1 MTGSKEWQ
9 EPRNTINPVKT
20 KKIVKIN
27 SIVIIYAIGAI
38 LLGICLIAGS
48 IYAKGK
54 INETVKANAKP
65 TVEINRND
73 DTNTIDIEVSHIRGI
88 KEIRYKWNNEAE
100 EIINGNNQK
109 TIKQTIPLIGGQNT
123 LTVSVTEEN
132 GQTVSYKNTYTVANL
147 PEIELSSVS
156 NGIKITVSSKE
167 NLSTVK
173 YKWDDGEEQNID
185 VTENQYEGII
195 NAPGGKHTLE
205 VEAIDTKGNKGLKTQ
220 AVVGDTAPTVTIK
233 AQIIDGKKMFVIDA
247 EDDIGISNVEITLN
261 DNVIEQADVNDKTYH
276 KEVEILT
283 GENKILV
290 KAYNVNN
297 LEAKKGA
304 KYNN

>member
-20 KKIVKIN
+20 KKLVKIN

-109 TIKQTIPLIGGQNT
+109 TIKQTIPLIGGQN
-123 LTVSVTEEN
+123 N
-132 GQTVSYKNTYTVANL
+132 
-147 PEIELSSVS
+147 
-156 NGIKITVSSKE
+156 
-167 NLSTVK
+167 
-173 YKWDDGEEQNID
+173 
-185 VTENQYEGII
+185 
-195 NAPGGKHTLE
+195 
-205 VEAIDTKGNKGLKTQ
+205 
-220 AVVGDTAPTVTIK
+220 
-233 AQIIDGKKMFVIDA
+233 
-247 EDDIGISNVEITLN
+247 
-261 DNVIEQADVNDKTYH
+261 
-276 KEVEILT
+276 
-283 GENKILV
+283 
-290 KAYNVNN
+290 
-297 LEAKKGA
+297 
-304 KYNN
+304 

>member
-20 KKIVKIN
+20 KKLVKIN

-88 KEIRYKWNNEAE
+88 KEIRYKWNNEEE

-220 AVVGDTAPTVTIK
+220 VVVGDTAPTVTIK

-247 EDDIGISNVEITLN
+247 EDDVGISNVEITLN
-261 DNVIEQADVNDKTYH
+261 DNVVEQADVNDKTYH